1 MHISRREG
9 LHRLEDPWGKPAG
22 VGESPRG
29 TIEELFGP
37 VRFTR
42 LYFGQEFCERA
53 MPGKQDML
61 EAVGECT
68 RKKIAFTLV
77 TPYATEKGLA
87 GLEELLGQLAGVQP
101 GCEVVVNDWGV
112 LYLLRRKFPAFRPVA
127 GRLLNKILRDPR
139 MNCHLSRQGPAGQMK
154 MFQGCS
160 FSGRHMKNLLG
171 ILNVD
176 MVELDNYFQGLD
188 EDLPNWG
195 PRLSLHVPFGCIA
208 TGRICLFG
216 SWGQKKNHK
225 FRSCW
230 FQCSRLC
237 RRYRLELSS
246 REYPSENY
254 SVFVKGNTAFY
265 EQTGA
270 FLAGGLAA
278 ARELGFS
285 RIVYHPEP
293 L

>member
-1 MHISRREG
+1 MFISRREG
-9 LHRLEDPWGKPAG
+9 LHRLGEPWGKPAG
-22 VGESPRG
+22 VGGSPRE

-61 EAVGECT
+61 EAIGECE
-68 RKKIAFTLV
+68 RKKIAFTMV
-77 TPYATEKGLA
+77 TPYVTENGLA

-112 LYLLRRKFPAFRPVA
+112 LYMLREKFPTFRPVA

-139 MNCHLSRQGPAGQMK
+139 MNYHLSRQGSAGQMK
-154 MFQGCS
+154 MFRGCS
-160 FSGRHMKNLLG
+160 FSSRHMKNLLG
-171 ILNVD
+171 IESVD
-176 MVELDNYFQGLD
+176 RVDLDNYFQGLD

-195 PRLSLHVPFGCIA
+195 FGLSLYVPFGCIA
-208 TGRICLFG
+208 TGRICLFS

-225 FRSCW
+225 FRTSGY
-230 FQCSRLC
+230 QCSRQC

-254 SVFVKGNTAFY
+254 RVFVKGNTVFY

-278 ARELGFS
+278 ARKQGVS